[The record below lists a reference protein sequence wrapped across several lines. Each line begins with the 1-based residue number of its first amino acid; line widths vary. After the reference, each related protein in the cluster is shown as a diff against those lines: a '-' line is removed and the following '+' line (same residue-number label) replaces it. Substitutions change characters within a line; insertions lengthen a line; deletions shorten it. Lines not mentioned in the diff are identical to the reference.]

1 MAVGRL
7 LTIIVVVII
16 LYLLIS
22 WLMSDGSS
30 LLPSSYPLPANKA
43 IKIDGK
49 KLKTGTANN
58 FAMSCWFFVSNWDT
72 HFGQEKVIYERTD
85 SEGNMALKMALDK
98 FENNLIVDVGT
109 YADNCDVG
117 GVGQGGSSSGC
128 KRHQQCVVQNVP
140 LQRWVNAIVSVYGRS
155 LDIYIDGKLVRTCVL
170 KNTAYVPSG
179 APMTVCP
186 NGIGFGG
193 QIASFKYYNDAKNPQ
208 EAWNIY
214 ADGFGGSLLSNLFNK
229 YYIQVKFFIDDEA
242 QGSFRI

>member
-140 LQRWVNAIVSVYGRS
+140 LQMGQRYCKRIWTFFRHLHRWQARQDMCIEEHR
-155 LDIYIDGKLVRTCVL
+155 ICPQWRTYDRL
-170 KNTAYVPSG
+170 P
-179 APMTVCP
+179 
-186 NGIGFGG
+186 
-193 QIASFKYYNDAKNPQ
+193 
-208 EAWNIY
+208 
-214 ADGFGGSLLSNLFNK
+214 
-229 YYIQVKFFIDDEA
+229 
-242 QGSFRI
+242 